1 MVAVCSYPFAE
12 SVRIVLLVAS
22 VLAFTWFFVIKRINM
37 MEKTVSSSE
46 SDQAP
51 NKILLPH
58 AWFRDEITNLADR
71 FNHSSDVIENHYYQ
85 LNQAR
90 ESARKSK
97 R

>member
-1 MVAVCSYPFAE
+1 
-12 SVRIVLLVAS
+12 
-22 VLAFTWFFVIKRINM
+22 

-46 SDQAP
+46 NDQAP

-90 ESARKSK
+90 ESAEKAKDDAIKASKAKSSFLANMSHEI
-97 R
+97 RTPLMV